1 MMKKN
6 EEEIEVKKEGWFEPE
21 GELVV
26 DVWEN
31 EEEIVIQ
38 APVAGVENDDIEI
51 IIEGDVL
58 KIKGER
64 PNTTEVKEENYLL
77 KECYWGSFGREISL
91 PESIKKEDVKASVE
105 KGILTIKLPKKEQE
119 QEGKKIEIE

>member
-1 MMKKN
+1 MMKKK
-6 EEEIEVKKEGWFEPE
+6 EEEIEVKKEDWFEPE

-64 PNTTEVKEENYLL
+64 ANSAEVKEEDYLL
-77 KECYWGSFGREISL
+77 KECYWGSFTREVSL

-105 KGILTIKLPKKEQE
+105 KGILTIKLPKREQE
-119 QEGKKIEIE
+119 AQGKKIEIE